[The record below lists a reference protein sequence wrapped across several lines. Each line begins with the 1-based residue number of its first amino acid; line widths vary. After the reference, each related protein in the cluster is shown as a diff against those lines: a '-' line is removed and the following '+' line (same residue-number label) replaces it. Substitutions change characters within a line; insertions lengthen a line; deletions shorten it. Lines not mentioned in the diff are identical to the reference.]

1 MLKTIK
7 KCACLTLAC
16 ALLLLS
22 GCAKNEPAGSDTA
35 MKTLAEIRAEKEN
48 ISELAEKFGNLDLS
62 DAEIYVPDVDALGGF
77 TINVDLPVEEYR
89 EALYKAA
96 NAVVGQDPVEAEM
109 RSLHI
114 ESVEFRPYTEI
125 KDEFNTADY
134 LDLQWKSPKIAM
146 GVEFWGVLYLMF
158 LDFDNVPISKIGNYK
173 DLISLDAIATY
184 DLLSGEPAGDV
195 YTLQGGEISVND
207 AVEQMCAQYRAMPF
221 YISELDVVPSFA
233 RVCELGESGDR
244 HAISAYCLYEY
255 GGVRLD
261 HHSYS
266 IDLEFPIDAEH
277 YDYIRDD
284 RTLRMSMARSTQI
297 DQLSY
302 APIGK
307 LAPTDE
313 SCGEFVSL
321 ESFLSAMSEKLT
333 GNSKFKI
340 DTVELLYGIDRV
352 YPDGFDDLPQEKKSS
367 TCPLG
372 IKSRPLW
379 VAYISHTG
387 IQDAPTMCVWADALT
402 GEMKLYRG
410 QESGEIL

>member
-1 MLKTIK
+1 MK
-7 KCACLTLAC
+7 KIIAITA
-16 ALLLLS
+16 ALLLLT
-22 GCAKNEPAGSDTA
+22 GCAKNEPAGSE

-62 DAEIYVPDVDALGGF
+62 GTEIYVPDVDALGGF

-109 RSLHI
+109 RSWHL
-114 ESVEFRPYTEI
+114 ESYERRPYTEI
-125 KDEFNTADY
+125 KDEFNTTDY

-146 GVEFWGVLYLMF
+146 SVEFWGVLYLMF

-173 DLISLDAIATY
+173 DLISLDAIAKY
-184 DLLSGEPAGDV
+184 DLLSGAPADDV

-221 YISELDVVPSFA
+221 YISELDVVPSFV
-233 RVCELGESGDR
+233 RVCELGDK

-313 SCGEFVSL
+313 SYGEFVSL

-340 DTVELLYGIDRV
+340 DTVELLYGIDRI
-352 YPDGFDDLPQEKKSS
+352 YPEGFDDLPQEKKGV
-367 TCPLG
+367 TRPLAM
-372 IKSRPLW
+372 KSRPLW
-379 VAYISHTG
+379 VAYISRTG